1 MWKAV
6 GLQGSLTLAVFMNTK
21 LLSSHLNLTIVTN
34 LDQVLSTAHTCLTHP
49 LPSL

>member
-6 GLQGSLTLAVFMNTK
+6 GLQGSLTLAVFMTTK
-21 LLSSHLNLTIVTN
+21 LLSSHLNLMTVTK
-34 LDQVLSTAHTCLTHP
+34 LDQVLSTVHTYLTHP